1 MKATISVI
9 IPAGS
14 MGMPNTR
21 FRASAA
27 PTNSARSVAIAT
39 ASACNLERPAHR
51 GAIAGGLR
59 R

>member
-39 ASACNLERPAHR
+39 DSACNLERPAHT
-51 GAIAGGLR
+51 AGR
-59 R
+59 